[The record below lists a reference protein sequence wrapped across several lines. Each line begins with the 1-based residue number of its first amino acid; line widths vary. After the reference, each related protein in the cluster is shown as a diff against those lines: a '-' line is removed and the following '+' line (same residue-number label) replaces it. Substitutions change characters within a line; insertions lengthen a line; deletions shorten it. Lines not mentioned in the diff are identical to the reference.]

1 MEASQ
6 LNQEAALA
14 ASFPETPDKPE
25 NASSESVEALSGNSG
40 ATLPIIAASWP
51 KNQRE
56 MLQVRIDTY
65 QGRNVID
72 VRTWYPD
79 ADGNLKPAKGLTV
92 SLAHL
97 PALAAGLAVALEI
110 ARRRGLLEGGKE

>member
-6 LNQEAALA
+6 LNQEAAQA
-14 ASFPETPDKPE
+14 ASLPSTPAKPE
-25 NASSESVEALSGNSG
+25 NAPSESVEALPGNSG

-92 SLAHL
+92 SIAHL
-97 PALAAGLAVALEI
+97 PALSVGLTAALET
-110 ARRRGLLEGGKE
+110 ARRYGLVEGGDT